1 MLKLK
6 VTFSKFTLQFLKFI
20 GIFSKICL
28 LASLISASSHASLNC
43 NSQLESMSI
52 ISMAEAD
59 VVTAAAG
66 TVADDVV
73 TTAAR
78 DEPAAYLRYAG
89 LSVNSASANTVR
101 QWTFGNA
108 GILNIAISCLNVLS
122 PA

>member
-1 MLKLK
+1 MLKLNL
-6 VTFSKFTLQFLKFI
+6 TFSKFTLQFLKFI

-43 NSQLESMSI
+43 NSQLEAMSI

-59 VVTAAAG
+59 VVTAAAAAG

-78 DEPAAYLRYAG
+78 DGPATGAMSSLTDLTTAFPCTAEYKISLCNLFVDEGARSMYL
-89 LSVNSASANTVR
+89 
-101 QWTFGNA
+101 
-108 GILNIAISCLNVLS
+108 
-122 PA
+122 